1 MGKQDE
7 LEREKQRRIA
17 VEADLAALK
26 EKIPLN
32 YYEPFPGVRVKR
44 WVVIAMLDM
53 VLFWSILLNFSLT
66 ENQMVLLFLGCA
78 FGPAIWMAWKHTL
91 TGVNYFDS

>member
-32 YYEPFPGVRVKR
+32 YYEPFIGFRAKR
-44 WVVIAMLDM
+44 WVVIAIVDL
-53 VLFWSILLNFSLT
+53 VLFWSILPNLSPT
-66 ENQMVLLFLGCA
+66 
-78 FGPAIWMAWKHTL
+78 
-91 TGVNYFDS
+91 